1 MKGTVDNKRDD
12 PDAIAAL
19 IARNLNRVE
28 RRIAAACETA
38 KRDRSEVLL
47 VAVSKGRSA
56 AQIVAACSC
65 GLRQLGEN
73 RIEELEAKRPL
84 VEDAL
89 APERPTWH
97 MIGHVQSRKA
107 DRVAAAG
114 VLVHSVDTLRL
125 AQRLERYGQAH
136 SETTK
141 VLLQV
146 NVSGEESKYGFDAS
160 TDEAESA
167 FVDTCAGLR
176 ELAHVHIEG
185 LMTIAPAVQD
195 AEETRPVFR
204 RLRRLRDRL
213 RTECPWSQWNALSMG
228 MSDDFEIAIQEGATM
243 VRIGRALFE
252 PQESE

>member
-1 MKGTVDNKRDD
+1 MDEQRNESH
-12 PDAIAAL
+12 AIAAL
-19 IARNLNRVE
+19 IARNLEGVE
-28 RRIAAACETA
+28 RRIAAACDA
-38 KRDRSEVLL
+38 AGRNRNEVLL

-56 AQIVAACSC
+56 EQIIAAYSC
-65 GLRQLGEN
+65 GLWHLGEN

-136 SETTK
+136 SGTTRI
-141 VLLQV
+141 LLQV
-146 NVSGEESKYGFDAS
+146 NVSGEETKSGFDAS
-160 TDEAESA
+160 TDDAQAA
-167 FVDTCAGLR
+167 FVASCAGLR
-176 ELAHVHIEG
+176 ELAHLQIEG

-195 AEETRPVFR
+195 AEEARPVFR

-213 RTECPWSQWNALSMG
+213 RAEYPWSQWNELSMG
-228 MSDDFEIAIQEGATM
+228 MSDDFEIAIQEGATI

-252 PQESE
+252 PKESE